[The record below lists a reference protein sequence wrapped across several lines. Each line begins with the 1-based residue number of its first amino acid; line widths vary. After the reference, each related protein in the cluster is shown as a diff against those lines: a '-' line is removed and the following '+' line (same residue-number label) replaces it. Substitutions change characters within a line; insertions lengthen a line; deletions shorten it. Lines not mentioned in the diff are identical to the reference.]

1 MKEIKINGNKYFYK
15 KIYSREYVNPV
26 RYLFYVL
33 KEEPRVDIVKRKRF
47 ILFGPLVD
55 VEVKREAVYDFVFKT
70 GRMGEFVEFP
80 TEEVRRLEKAFCINK
95 EIENSIVSI

>member
-1 MKEIKINGNKYFYK
+1 MKEIKINGNKYFYQ
-15 KIYSREYVNPV
+15 KICSREYVNPV

-33 KEEPRVDIVKRKRF
+33 KEESRVDIVKRRRF

-55 VEVKREAVYDFVFKT
+55 VEMKKEAVYNFVFRT
-70 GRMGEFVEFP
+70 GRMGEFAEFP
-80 TEEVRRLEKAFCINK
+80 IEEVKRLEKAFCVNK

>member
-1 MKEIKINGNKYFYK
+1 MKEIKINGNKYFYQ
-15 KIYSREYVNPV
+15 KICSREYVNPV
-26 RYLFYVL
+26 KYLFYVL
-33 KEEPRVDIVKRKRF
+33 KEESRVDIVKKRRF

-55 VEVKREAVYDFVFKT
+55 VEIKKEAVYNLVFKT

-80 TEEVRRLEKAFCINK
+80 AEEVRKLEKAFCVNK

>member
-26 RYLFYVL
+26 TYLFYVL
-33 KEEPRVDIVKRKRF
+33 KEESRVDIVKRKRF

-55 VEVKREAVYDFVFKT
+55 VEVKKDVSGCSFLLGPFFVFNGKLYKD
-70 GRMGEFVEFP
+70 RS
-80 TEEVRRLEKAFCINK
+80 LKI
-95 EIENSIVSI
+95 